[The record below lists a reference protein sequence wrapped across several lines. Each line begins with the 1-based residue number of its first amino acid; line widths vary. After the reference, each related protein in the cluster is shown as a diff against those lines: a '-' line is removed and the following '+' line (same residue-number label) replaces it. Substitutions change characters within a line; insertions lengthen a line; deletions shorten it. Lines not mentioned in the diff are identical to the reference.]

1 MSSVSL
7 QPSQDP
13 KAFTAR
19 LDGLRRLRRRL
30 IFGGGGLL
38 TALVLL
44 TAVVSA
50 LGSVEDFHARER
62 QSFLEARSAIDYFL
76 FQRDRAYASS
86 INGNDL
92 IWTEQRPLLEAAGA
106 PLAERFRAQGD
117 QLIVRAEGRTAVPW
131 LVLGLPEN
139 PLNAAELR
147 AYLGMLEAYSAYSA
161 ATISSLETTGPG
173 VMYAYEPQG
182 RLLAISNMHD
192 EAQLLQTLGVATRRQ
207 AFALLMREEETAR
220 TLPPQAGP
228 ISSAFRSGRLAS
240 RFGINPLSGQP
251 SLIGILTLADGT
263 TPYFRRVVFESVEN
277 IKARLAASER
287 GRFIT
292 VSRDGK
298 LIFSSG
304 GMSAAE
310 ASALAPWA
318 TDTSSKEP
326 LRRYEAG
333 QFIVTGNLLSTDWAL
348 LHAYGWGDIW
358 AEQGDKLLVT
368 AAAALSII
376 LLLWALLLRM
386 DRRVFAPALADASR
400 VYESELLSNAIIGTA
415 PIGLAL
421 IARDSGAPLLENQAA
436 QRLVAAWGQ
445 GNTGGAA
452 VPTLYAELS
461 AHGRAHGSD
470 NAGEFQWPGEG
481 SGRANRMQLQVGMA
495 PASYREQPVWVCAMR
510 DITDQVELEDN
521 LRRAREDSER
531 ARESAEAATRAKS
544 AFVATMSHEIRTPLN
559 GVLGHL
565 ELLARSPLQASQLE
579 RLARIRFSADSL
591 MSIISDVLDF
601 SKIEAGQLD
610 IESAPFPVRPLLE
623 ETAIL
628 FAPAAQRK
636 GVRLYIAQ
644 EFSMDQGVVGDVH
657 RIRQILNNL
666 VGNAVKFTESGRVML
681 RAGLHIRDE
690 DSFLL
695 CLDVIDSG
703 IGMSPQQLAQV
714 FEPFQQADASV
725 SRRYGGSGLGL
736 ALCQQLATAL
746 GGSIEAES
754 SQGIGSRFSLRL
766 PVDRLPIPVPAAPL
780 AGQAVTL
787 LSSSPEWRAE
797 YARVLDH
804 WGATVTAMDVPQEAA
819 PGQGS
824 SPLLIVGEQRAWTEA
839 EEALARAS
847 HARVIRAE
855 PNGPLHPELRS
866 DGVTVVSAFASEALL
881 AALRPDQSGAALQRS
896 VGAPSEAP
904 SAPRGER
911 RVRVLLVEDN
921 EVNRELLQQQLEEL
935 DLDVDAVENGQQ
947 ALDAFDPVVHA
958 AVLTDI
964 NMPVMDGYAL
974 ATELRNAGHRLP
986 IIAITATAL
995 ASEREHCLAAGI
1007 DELLLKPLN
1016 LERLQVAMTA
1026 LLERHKGQAAQFEPE
1041 PPSAAVPP
1049 PRRELSSR
1057 IKRVFVDSGRNDLA
1071 NIQQARSAGDSAQ
1084 LLDRVHGLKGALMMI
1099 GERALGDRCGAVEE
1113 QLRDGRMPPGDELDV
1128 LTADLHAC
1136 IDTYAGELAQEG
1148 P

>member
-1 MSSVSL
+1 
-7 QPSQDP
+7 
-13 KAFTAR
+13 
-19 LDGLRRLRRRL
+19 
-30 IFGGGGLL
+30 
-38 TALVLL
+38 
-44 TAVVSA
+44 
-50 LGSVEDFHARER
+50 
-62 QSFLEARSAIDYFL
+62 
-76 FQRDRAYASS
+76 
-86 INGNDL
+86 
-92 IWTEQRPLLEAAGA
+92 
-106 PLAERFRAQGD
+106 
-117 QLIVRAEGRTAVPW
+117 
-131 LVLGLPEN
+131 
-139 PLNAAELR
+139 
-147 AYLGMLEAYSAYSA
+147 
-161 ATISSLETTGPG
+161 
-173 VMYAYEPQG
+173 
-182 RLLAISNMHD
+182 
-192 EAQLLQTLGVATRRQ
+192 
-207 AFALLMREEETAR
+207 
-220 TLPPQAGP
+220 
-228 ISSAFRSGRLAS
+228 
-240 RFGINPLSGQP
+240 
-251 SLIGILTLADGT
+251 
-263 TPYFRRVVFESVEN
+263 
-277 IKARLAASER
+277 LAASER

-298 LIFSSG
+298 LIFTSG
-304 GMSAAE
+304 GLSPME

-348 LHAYGWGDIW
+348 LHAYGWGEIW
-358 AEQGDKLLVT
+358 AEQSDKLLVT

-421 IARDSGAPLLENQAA
+421 IARDSGAPLLENDAA
-436 QRLVAAWGQ
+436 QRLVLAWGQ
-445 GNTGGAA
+445 GDTGGTA

-461 AHGRAHGSD
+461 AHGRARSS
-470 NAGEFQWPGEG
+470 NSAGEFQWPGE
-481 SGRANRMQLQVGMA
+481 SNSRADRMQLQIGMA

-565 ELLARSPLQASQLE
+565 ELLARSPLEPSQLE

-610 IESAPFPVRPLLE
+610 IESAPFPVRVLLE

-636 GVRLYIAQ
+636 GVRLYIVQ
-644 EFSMDQGVVGDVH
+644 EFSIDQAVVGDVH

-681 RAGLHIRDE
+681 RAALHATDE
-690 DSFLL
+690 GSSLL

-754 SQGIGSRFSLRL
+754 SQGIGSRFSLCL
-766 PVDRLPIPVPAAPL
+766 PVDRLPVPVRASPL
-780 AGQAVTL
+780 AGQAVAL
-787 LSSSPEWRAE
+787 LSGSPEWRAE
-797 YARVLDH
+797 YVRVLEH
-804 WGATVTAMDVPQEAA
+804 WGASVNAMDVPQEAT
-819 PGQGS
+819 PGHAG
-824 SPLLIVGEQRAWTEA
+824 SPLLIVGEQRAWTDA
-839 EEALARAS
+839 EEALAKAS

-855 PNGPLHPELRS
+855 PNGPLHPERRS
-866 DGVTVVSAFASEALL
+866 DGVTVVSAFASDALL
-881 AALRPDQSGAALQRS
+881 AALCPDQSGAAPQLS
-896 VGAPSEAP
+896 AVAPEAP
-904 SAPRGER
+904 PAQHGKQRQ
-911 RVRVLLVEDN
+911 RVLLVEDN

-935 DLDVDAVENGQQ
+935 SLDVDAVENGQQ
-947 ALDAFDPVVHA
+947 ALDAFNPSIHA

-986 IIAITATAL
+986 VIAITATAL
-995 ASEREHCLAAGI
+995 ASERERCLAAGI

-1016 LERLQVAMTA
+1016 LERLQVAMSA
-1026 LLERHKGQAAQFEPE
+1026 LMERSKVQGSQPKPE
-1041 PPSAAVPP
+1041 PPTAAAPT

-1071 NIQQARSAGDSAQ
+1071 NIQQALSAGDSAQ

-1099 GERALGDRCGAVEE
+1099 GERALGERCGTAEE
-1113 QLRDGRMPPGDELDV
+1113 QLRNGRMPPSDELDM
-1128 LTADLHAC
+1128 LMTDLQAC
-1136 IDTYAGELAQEG
+1136 IDAYASELAQEG